1 METNYFSLK
10 KSTLTWSPDSYT
22 WARERLVCLQF
33 IFEANLKH
41 NPLPILLPRLMCRLY
56 FCSQQSL
63 VCRHCQEVFPCITRR
78 ELEAHEQ
85 SHRVCPFCTMIC
97 DTMEQSV
104 FEDHVYSHEVWDRH
118 RVRRSRFASFYMS
131 GEENVLQEPYW
142 YFCMFSQIYC
152 KDFTLLVTTFQS
164 IPTYL
169 RGGFQASTQPLVS
182 IMCPV
187 CRKNQL
193 AETWNLPGL
202 CNPSQWTSCP
212 HLFWSNVVLS
222 LHGNAFKITT
232 QLGSFDS
239 FCIDPL

>member
-10 KSTLTWSPDSYT
+10 KSSLTWSPDSYT

-118 RVRRSRFASFYMS
+118 RVRRSRFASFCMS
-131 GEENVLQEPYW
+131 GEENVLEVGW
-142 YFCMFSQIYC
+142 RTVLIFLHV
-152 KDFTLLVTTFQS
+152 FTDLLQRLYITCDHFPKHTNVFK
-164 IPTYL
+164 
-169 RGGFQASTQPLVS
+169 GGFPSFNTAISVHHVS
-182 IMCPV
+182 SMQEESAGRDLKPAWV
-187 CRKNQL
+187 M
-193 AETWNLPGL
+193 
-202 CNPSQWTSCP
+202 
-212 HLFWSNVVLS
+212 
-222 LHGNAFKITT
+222 
-232 QLGSFDS
+232 
-239 FCIDPL
+239 